1 MGPSDKCGTHVHISR
16 TTLFSAPELANL
28 AKATLY
34 FESALDSLMPATRS
48 NNDQSYWCQSNRN
61 STNPSFAGLSLKA
74 CLDKIDAAATSISTT
89 AAGAGHP
96 LRPIVEVMNLCSHET
111 KLARVWGKTAPF
123 VRGKTHKWDF
133 TGLLAPAESVTSDR
147 DLGVTDT
154 VEFRQPPGSR
164 TAGEAEA
171 WVKLTVAFVVGAVDG
186 GLLFRREE
194 GGTVQELRELVGRGM
209 ELLGWKGSEVL
220 EGLFAQPFRGLS

>member
-1 MGPSDKCGTHVHISR
+1 MGPSDRCGTHVHISR
-16 TTLFSAPELANL
+16 TTPSSAPELGNL

-34 FESALDSLMPATRS
+34 FESALDSLLPATRS
-48 NNDQSYWCQSNRN
+48 NNDQCYWSQSNRN
-61 STNPSFAGLSLKA
+61 TNNPVLAGLSLKT
-74 CLDKIDAAATSISTT
+74 CLDKIDAAATLVSTT

-96 LRPIVEVMNLCSHET
+96 LRPIVEVMNLCSHES

-133 TGLLAPAESVTSDR
+133 TGLLAPSGSVASDR
-147 DLGVTDT
+147 DLGIKDT

-171 WVKLTVAFVVGAVDG
+171 WVKLTVAFVAGAVDG
-186 GLLFRREE
+186 GQQFGREE
-194 GGTVQELRELVGRGM
+194 GGTVR
-209 ELLGWKGSEVL
+209 S
-220 EGLFAQPFRGLS
+220 